1 MKEQLEKLIE
11 TYSSMLKTM
20 KENLANEQECLTDDE
35 YNKIIWAMSKT
46 AEMSRDLQNLLK
58 ILIVESLEV

>member
-11 TYSSMLKTM
+11 KYSTRLKTI
-20 KENLANEQECLTDDE
+20 KENLANEQDCLTDDE
-35 YNKIIWAMSKT
+35 YNKIIWEMSKT

-58 ILIVESLEV
+58 IIILESSEV